1 MYLLIPDENGP
12 DCSSV
17 LEKFVAVSDIAPS
30 NVIDVRHRTYSEAEQ
45 CFLDYCDKKL
55 KDDLKLSNF
64 SLKSID
70 YGDPKQNFDFGNQYQ
85 DSVRQCMWDEVD
97 ALEVEIPVPMS
108 ELDGLRQAGKRI
120 KRKRGENTRPP
131 FLGFQELESEK
142 LSSELVAQKAKR
154 ERNYEYAPDEF
165 KKWYQNI
172 ISFMTFVPQ
181 NSNNNGWMVVDEYH
195 YPNSVA
201 PVAPLL
207 PKVSKDS
214 LRKEISK
221 LKNEVQKAKNTNER
235 LKEKSSKK
243 SNVNE
248 GDANTIE
255 VLANNKA
262 KALFLQW
269 KNDDTEGLKEQI
281 RSLRESRAL
290 LLQKNENLEK
300 DLAEEKK
307 KCADRDKDLLTN
319 VRMHELQVKTL
330 DQRVKELIIDKSQ
343 LQSCLFP
350 RVPSMQ
356 PMSRRG
362 ENASLNQHSPDYL
375 PGQKRLNTP
384 GSGDSP

>member
-1 MYLLIPDENGP
+1 M
-12 DCSSV
+12 
-17 LEKFVAVSDIAPS
+17 
-30 NVIDVRHRTYSEAEQ
+30 
-45 CFLDYCDKKL
+45 
-55 KDDLKLSNF
+55 
-64 SLKSID
+64 
-70 YGDPKQNFDFGNQYQ
+70 
-85 DSVRQCMWDEVD
+85 
-97 ALEVEIPVPMS
+97 
-108 ELDGLRQAGKRI
+108 
-120 KRKRGENTRPP
+120 
-131 FLGFQELESEK
+131 
-142 LSSELVAQKAKR
+142 
-154 ERNYEYAPDEF
+154 
-165 KKWYQNI
+165 
-172 ISFMTFVPQ
+172 
-181 NSNNNGWMVVDEYH
+181 VDEYH

-201 PVAPLL
+201 PVLPLL